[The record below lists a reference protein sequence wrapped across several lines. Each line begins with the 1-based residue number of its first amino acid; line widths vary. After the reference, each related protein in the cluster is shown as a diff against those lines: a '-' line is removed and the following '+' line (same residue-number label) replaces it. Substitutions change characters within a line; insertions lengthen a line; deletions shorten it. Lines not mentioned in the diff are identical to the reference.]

1 VKIISLMNNHLHH
14 KQKKFRG
21 VTIKFPNR
29 HQGNIRTM
37 IKTFDERMLASPA
50 LKGHNQIT
58 F

>member
-1 VKIISLMNNHLHH
+1 MNNHLHH